1 MPDMLAI
8 GSAWLAGQLK
18 AAAGST
24 VTYRRGSDEAEVT
37 ATIGRSEFEAQSQSG
52 VVENWE
58 SRDYLITYADLPYG
72 EPQRGDVIVETVGGD
87 LCEYEVSAPR
97 GVPVFHPGDAY
108 RSLVR
113 IHTKQIE
120 SGAVF
125 LMAEDGDNLIT
136 EDGDLLVA

>member
-58 SRDYLITYADLPYG
+58 SRDYLITYGDLPYG

-97 GVPVFHPGDAY
+97 GVPVVHPGDAY

>member
-1 MPDMLAI
+1 VPDMLAI

-37 ATIGRSEFEAQSQSG
+37 ATIGRSEFEAQSQGG

>member
-37 ATIGRSEFEAQSQSG
+37 ATIGRSEFEAQSQGG

>member
-1 MPDMLAI
+1 
-8 GSAWLAGQLK
+8 
-18 AAAGST
+18 
-24 VTYRRGSDEAEVT
+24 
-37 ATIGRSEFEAQSQSG
+37 
-52 VVENWE
+52 
-58 SRDYLITYADLPYG
+58 
-72 EPQRGDVIVETVGGD
+72 
-87 LCEYEVSAPR
+87 
-97 GVPVFHPGDAY
+97 VPVFHPGDAY

>member
-1 MPDMLAI
+1 MLAI

-18 AAAGST
+18 TAAGNA

-58 SRDYLITYADLPYG
+58 SRDYLITYGDLPFG
-72 EPQRGDVIVETVGGD
+72 EPLRGDVIVETVGGD

-97 GVPVFHPGDAY
+97 GVPVFHPGDAF
-108 RSLVR
+108 RTVIR

-120 SGAVF
+120 GGAVF
-125 LMAEDGDNLIT
+125 LATEGGDQLIT
-136 EDGDLLVA
+136 EDGNLLVA

>member
-18 AAAGST
+18 TAAGNA

-58 SRDYLITYADLPYG
+58 SRDYLITYGDLPFG
-72 EPQRGDVIVETVGGD
+72 EPLRGDVIVETVGGD

-97 GVPVFHPGDAY
+97 GVPVFHPGDAF
-108 RSLVR
+108 RTVIR

-120 SGAVF
+120 GGAVF
-125 LMAEDGDNLIT
+125 LATEGGDQLIT
-136 EDGDLLVA
+136 EDGNLLVA